1 MSPVAAGARN
11 YDVNSRVR
19 VYFAWGPPASWT
31 VFQRLPGPG
40 RTALRAQAGAQAA
53 SGRLTPAPGP
63 GMGGALRFHQVLSDT
78 SSPLRKLRTGLK
90 QQRPLPGA
98 SSGQRSPAPD
108 DGSSRPR
115 PHLARHRCPAH
126 PWTGPVTRCPKK
138 AARVTVRGGPR
149 GPRSG
154 AGCWSRACFPRG
166 GEGGRPHSGR
176 SRRRAG
182 SGHKTEPRFS
192 ETASRCLAS
201 PSLSFPACGAIRC
214 GAFGIKMTRNGTCGF
229 GAFASLRHWRFGS
242 KGGRF
247 LHHVFAAM

>member
-19 VYFAWGPPASWT
+19 VDFAWG
-31 VFQRLPGPG
+31 PGPG
-40 RTALRAQAGAQAA
+40 RTALRAHPGAQAA

-90 QQRPLPGA
+90 QQRPVPGA

-115 PHLARHRCPAH
+115 PHAAPHRCPAH

-149 GPRSG
+149 GPRGG
-154 AGCWSRACFPRG
+154 AGCWSRECFPRG

-247 LHHVFAAM
+247 LHHVIAAM

>member
-1 MSPVAAGARN
+1 MLILGCAWTSHGARAL
-11 YDVNSRVR
+11 D
-19 VYFAWGPPASWT
+19 APPSAPRRPQVGSH
-31 VFQRLPGPG
+31 
-40 RTALRAQAGAQAA
+40 LR
-53 SGRLTPAPGP
+53 PGP
-63 GMGGALRFHQVLSDT
+63 GMEGALRFHQVLSDT

-90 QQRPLPGA
+90 QQRPVPGA

-108 DGSSRPR
+108 DGSSRPH
-115 PHLARHRCPAH
+115 PAPHRCPAH

-149 GPRSG
+149 GPRGG

-201 PSLSFPACGAIRC
+201 PSLSFPTCGAIRC

-247 LHHVFAAM
+247 LHHVIAAM